1 MYSPVFSPAASVS
14 GRVRSR
20 FLAEMTASCW
30 TMSKKLSSFLPE
42 SCQHWETEQVRIWL
56 SVQLLWGASGAGVMV
71 TGDLASAVAG
81 LPGAVAGVL
90 AGGVAVDA
98 WLASQPMVKRSD
110 AARVQVAMPRV

>member
-20 FLAEMTASCW
+20 FLAEMTDSCW

-56 SVQLLWGASGAGVMV
+56 SVQLLWGASAAGVMV
-71 TGDLASAVAG
+71 TGDLASAATG

-90 AGGVAVDA
+90 AGEAVASE
-98 WLASQPMVKRSD
+98 LALQPVERKSE
-110 AARVQVAMPRV
+110 AARVQAVM